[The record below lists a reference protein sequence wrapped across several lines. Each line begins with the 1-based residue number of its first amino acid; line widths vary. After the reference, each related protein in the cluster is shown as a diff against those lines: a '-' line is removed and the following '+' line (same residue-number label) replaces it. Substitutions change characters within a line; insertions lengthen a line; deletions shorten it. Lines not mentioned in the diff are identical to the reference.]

1 MVICNG
7 FIHDFWLPFKAS
19 RSQRGKDKV
28 RHIGLQSMLLP
39 CQELHSALISRCMSF
54 KVHNFILR
62 VQSAM
67 VIQKALV
74 VRGMNAWWL
83 AILERSHV
91 VCSQEKVF
99 ESGKCHNNMSGLF

>member
-19 RSQRGKDKV
+19 RSQRGKDEV

-39 CQELHSALISRCMSF
+39 CQELHSALISRYMSF
-54 KVHNFILR
+54 KAHNFILR

-67 VIQKALV
+67 VIQEGLV
-74 VRGMNAWWL
+74 VRGMNAW
-83 AILERSHV
+83 
-91 VCSQEKVF
+91 
-99 ESGKCHNNMSGLF
+99 